1 MAYTDYIT
9 KYIMEPI
16 GVTTFQLGNDSKKD
30 KLEKEPTYYSLE
42 FTSSPYAI
50 KVKRADSA
58 FGMVIS
64 PQDCV
69 KFAHAWMRPASF
81 FRGGI
86 NGTQTFIYNTRRRH

>member
-1 MAYTDYIT
+1 MIEKISGLSYTDFIQ
-9 KYIMEPI
+9 KYIMETI
-16 GVTTFQLGNDSKKD
+16 GVTTFALGNDSKKD
-30 KLEKEPTYYSLE
+30 KLPNEATYYSLE
-42 FTSSPYAI
+42 FNCSPYII

-69 KFAHAWMRPASF
+69 KFAHNWMRPASF

-86 NGTQTFIYNTRRRH
+86 NGT